1 VAAHVVHRFKSV
13 QIDDERRQR
22 LPVAQRA
29 CELFVETRVEGAHV
43 RKAGERIG
51 RREFV
56 QPIRQVPEQT
66 PEDRED
72 DGRRCQDIRVGRG
85 VADDFAADTP
95 ERQAARAGQ
104 SDAEQT
110 DRGALCEARADE
122 RYDRRLLL
130 EGITSC

>member
-1 VAAHVVHRFKSV
+1 M
-13 QIDDERRQR
+13 
-22 LPVAQRA
+22 
-29 CELFVETRVEGAHV
+29 ETRVEGAHV